1 MRQTFSLLFF
11 LKKRQNHMDDLHP
24 IMVRITINGKSVEIY
39 TGQKALL
46 SNWSIRLHQCVGSCA
61 KQTNLFLKSI
71 RFRLNQI
78 FYQQSLYGETTT
90 PQKIKDTFTGA
101 DKKNHY
107 LLSLFELHNESI
119 RKQVGIS
126 KSPTTFR
133 KYETTRKHL
142 QGYLRSKC
150 LEDIILE
157 NINHTF
163 ICDFEVYLRVTA
175 HCAHNTTAKFMQFFK
190 RIIILALNNGYITKN
205 PFSEYQIK
213 LQKVDRGYLTREEL
227 QRIKEKKIEIKRLV
241 LVRDLFLFACY
252 TGLSYID
259 LKNLSKHH
267 LYIAHDGNLWLRMNR
282 NKSGETANVYLFNL
296 PKTLIAKYEN
306 PDSIYLFPVPSNQK
320 VNAYLKEIA
329 DICDIHKN
337 LTFHVARHTMA
348 TTVCLANGV
357 PIESLSKVLGHTN
370 IKTTQLY
377 AKITDEKLSNDLA
390 ILMSKID

>member
-11 LKKRQNHMDDLHP
+11 LKKRPNHMDGLLS
-24 IMVRITINGKSVEIY
+24 IMVRITINGESVEIS
-39 TGQKALL
+39 TGQKSSIA
-46 SNWSIRLHQCVGSCA
+46 NWNIRLHQCVGNCA
-61 KQTNLFLKSI
+61 KETNLFLKSI

-78 FYQQSLYGETTT
+78 FYQQTLYGQTTT
-90 PQKIKDTFTGA
+90 SKKVRDTFTGA
-101 DKKNHY
+101 DKKLHY

-119 RKQVGIS
+119 KKQVGIS
-126 KSPTTFR
+126 KSATTYR

-142 QGYLRSKC
+142 QGYLHTKC

-157 NINHTF
+157 NVNHAF
-163 ICDFEVYLRVTA
+163 ICGFEVYLRVTA
-175 HCAHNTTAKFMQFFK
+175 HCAHNTTAKFLQFFK

-213 LQKVDRGYLTREEL
+213 LQKVDRGYLTKEEL
-227 QRIKEKKIEIKRLV
+227 QKIIEKKFDIKRLE
-241 LVRDLFLFACY
+241 LIRDLFVFSSF

-259 LKNLSKHH
+259 IKNLCKDH

-282 NKSGETANVYLFNL
+282 NKSGETTNVRLFDL
-296 PKTLIAKYEN
+296 PKSLISKYGN
-306 PDSIYLFPVPSNQK
+306 PDSNYLFPVPSNQK

-329 DICDIHKN
+329 DVCGIRKN

-348 TTVCLANGV
+348 TTVCLANGM

-390 ILMSKID
+390 ILKSKID

>member
-1 MRQTFSLLFF
+1 MDGLLS
-11 LKKRQNHMDDLHP
+11 
-24 IMVRITINGKSVEIY
+24 IMVRITINGESVEIN
-39 TGQKALL
+39 TGQKSSIA
-46 SNWSIRLHQCVGSCA
+46 NWNIRLHQCVGNCA
-61 KQTNLFLKSI
+61 KETNLFLKSI

-78 FYQQSLYGETTT
+78 FYQQTLYGQTTT
-90 PQKIKDTFTGA
+90 SKKVRDTFTGA
-101 DKKNHY
+101 DKKLHY

-119 RKQVGIS
+119 KKQVGIS
-126 KSPTTFR
+126 KSATTYR

-142 QGYLRSKC
+142 QGYLHTKC

-157 NINHTF
+157 NINHAF
-163 ICDFEVYLRVTA
+163 ICGFEVYLRVTA
-175 HCAHNTTAKFMQFFK
+175 HCAHNTTAKFLQFFK
-190 RIIILALNNGYITKN
+190 RIIILALNNGYITRN

-213 LQKVDRGYLTREEL
+213 LQKVDRGYLTKEEL
-227 QRIKEKKIEIKRLV
+227 QKIIEKKFDIKRLE
-241 LVRDLFLFACY
+241 LIRDLFVFSSF

-259 LKNLSKHH
+259 IKNLCKDH

-282 NKSGETANVYLFNL
+282 NKSGETTNVRLFDL
-296 PKTLIAKYEN
+296 PKSLISKYGN
-306 PDSIYLFPVPSNQK
+306 PDSNYLFPVPSNQK

-329 DICDIHKN
+329 DVCGIRKN

-348 TTVCLANGV
+348 TTVCLANGM

-390 ILMSKID
+390 ILKAKID